1 MRHLLEITIDTQAF
15 PDRSWYPFSLKNI
28 QKTEKINFSSS
39 VTFFVGE
46 NGTGKSTF
54 LEAAARCCGFHI
66 WENETERRSSHNP
79 HEKDLKHY
87 LRPSWANGATTGA
100 FFAGRIFQDFTRILE
115 EWAAADP
122 GMLDFFGGTSLL
134 TLSHGQ
140 SLMAYFKSRF
150 YTKGLYFL
158 DEPETALSPRTQL
171 TLLKLIQAT
180 GFEQEAQFIIS
191 THSPL
196 LLACPDAE
204 IVDFNKAP
212 LQKTSYEATDHFQ
225 LYRNFLLY
233 REESLRGSPNPG
245 VESVGS

>member
-1 MRHLLEITIDTQAF
+1 MRHLLKISIDTEAF
-15 PDRSWYPFSLKNI
+15 PDRSAYPFCLNNI
-28 QKTEKINFSSS
+28 QQTEEIELSSS

-54 LEAAARCCGFHI
+54 LEAAARCCGLHI
-66 WENETERRSSHNP
+66 WENEPERRYSQNP
-79 HEKDLKHY
+79 HEKELKHH
-87 LRPSWANGATTGA
+87 LQPTWSNGATTGA

-115 EWAAADP
+115 EWAVADP
-122 GMLDFFGGTSLL
+122 GMLDFFGGKSLL
-134 TLSHGQ
+134 TQSHGQ
-140 SLMAYFKSRF
+140 SLMAYFQSRL

-180 GFEQEAQFIIS
+180 GYEQEAQFIIS

-204 IVDFNKAP
+204 IWDFNRAP
-212 LQKTSYEATDHFQ
+212 LQKTPYEATDHFK
-225 LYRNFLLY
+225 LYRDFLLNRKAY
-233 REESLRGSPNPG
+233 LQDSQGDPTK
-245 VESVGS
+245 